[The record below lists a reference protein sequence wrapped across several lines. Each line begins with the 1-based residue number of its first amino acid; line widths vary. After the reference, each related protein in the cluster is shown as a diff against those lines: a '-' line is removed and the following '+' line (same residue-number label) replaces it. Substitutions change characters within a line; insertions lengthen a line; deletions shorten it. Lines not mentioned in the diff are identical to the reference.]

1 MGTFMSVRL
10 WGWPQGKL
18 FYFVNSKC
26 NNESKV
32 WPLNGIC
39 NYPIPTGLCH
49 VIKLK
54 RFKKQYSTRVVII
67 FLTLA
72 CRDSWVKKMM
82 TISFRKWIRTRIY
95 YIALTGA
102 VEDFTG
108 MEKRIE
114 AEYYC
119 GPPIFGPSAAS
130 ALARVIY

>member
-1 MGTFMSVRL
+1 M
-10 WGWPQGKL
+10 
-18 FYFVNSKC
+18 
-26 NNESKV
+26 
-32 WPLNGIC
+32 
-39 NYPIPTGLCH
+39 
-49 VIKLK
+49 
-54 RFKKQYSTRVVII
+54 VVII

-114 AEYYC
+114 GEYYC
-119 GPPIFGPSAAS
+119 GPSIFGPSSAS
-130 ALARVIY
+130 ALTRVIY